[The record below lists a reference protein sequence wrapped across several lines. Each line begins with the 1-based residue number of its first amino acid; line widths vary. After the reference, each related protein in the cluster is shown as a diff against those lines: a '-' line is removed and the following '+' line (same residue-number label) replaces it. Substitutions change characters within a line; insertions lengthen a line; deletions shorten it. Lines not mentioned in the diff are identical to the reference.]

1 MKQNLKYNAG
11 PIIQQS
17 LGLTIG
23 DFMIPKTETRSLM
36 MKKIIPRE
44 KPNETRIIKSNV
56 AKKKTLVDK

>member
-1 MKQNLKYNAG
+1 
-11 PIIQQS
+11 
-17 LGLTIG
+17 
-23 DFMIPKTETRSLM
+23 